1 MLTTTRRPV
10 GLRFELLDLEP
21 SLPLSVTWQRV
32 GSAGAGVEGLPLVA
46 SEFYVLTPEGCGRTR
61 YPRNRGNVSN
71 RMASGPEVSGLLSS
85 TVGMFHGISFSPHA
99 DIFHIRLVAIRVNGY
114 RLATRVVA
122 QLGSAPAL
130 GAGGR
135 GFKSHQPDNVD
146 SDRLMDGPVGVGM
159 SPESMT
165 DAGPSLHV
173 RRAMFRVPPTSRP
186 VCWSRSG
193 LGGSRHSPVGHGLPP
208 VVRLDRGA
216 VAMRVGA
223 SR

>member
-1 MLTTTRRPV
+1 
-10 GLRFELLDLEP
+10 
-21 SLPLSVTWQRV
+21 
-32 GSAGAGVEGLPLVA
+32 
-46 SEFYVLTPEGCGRTR
+46 
-61 YPRNRGNVSN
+61 
-71 RMASGPEVSGLLSS
+71 
-85 TVGMFHGISFSPHA
+85 
-99 DIFHIRLVAIRVNGY
+99 
-114 RLATRVVA
+114 
-122 QLGSAPAL
+122 
-130 GAGGR
+130 
-135 GFKSHQPDNVD
+135 
-146 SDRLMDGPVGVGM
+146 MDGPVGVGM